1 MVSNKEISKKLI
13 EEKKSPGGLDDI
25 YGDMTIS
32 SEDLKKKFT
41 KRKGIKKKGYL
52 VCESCM
58 GYYKL
63 QKDESPEH
71 FDNCQCGGILRY
83 FDNLEDIFII

>member
-1 MVSNKEISKKLI
+1 MVSNKEINKKLI
-13 EEKKSPGGLDDI
+13 EEKNSPGGLDDI

-32 SEDLKKKFT
+32 SEDLKKKFS
-41 KRKGIKKKGYL
+41 KRIGIMKRGYL

-63 QKDESPEH
+63 QKDESLED
-71 FDNCQCGGILRY
+71 FDKCQCGGKLRY